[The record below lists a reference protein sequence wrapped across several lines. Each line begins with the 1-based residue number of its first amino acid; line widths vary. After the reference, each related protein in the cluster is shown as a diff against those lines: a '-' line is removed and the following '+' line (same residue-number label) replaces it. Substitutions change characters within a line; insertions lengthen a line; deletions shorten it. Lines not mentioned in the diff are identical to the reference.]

1 MIQPPGEPREQH
13 LCDVRPK
20 KFKVHKISWKTKW
33 PKGSI
38 YSGANL
44 LFMGHVTLILFVFAV
59 FSKMR
64 NSTSISTLPVIL
76 SFMELVFSS
85 IVVKFKS
92 YVISKE
98 TILIFLVNLP
108 MVNIYKFYKEKM
120 LIQPH
125 GKPQEQ
131 HLGDVQPKKFELHK
145 IS

>member
-1 MIQPPGEPREQH
+1 MWCSTQKVQGTQNFMKNKMTKRVDILRCKFTFYGSCYFNFNFFLQFSQKCAIVRVYQPFRSF
-13 LCDVRPK
+13 C
-20 KFKVHKISWKTKW
+20 
-33 PKGSI
+33 
-38 YSGANL
+38 L
-44 LFMGHVTLILFVFAV
+44 LW
-59 FSKMR
+59 
-64 NSTSISTLPVIL
+64 NS
-76 SFMELVFSS
+76 FFSS